1 MKKFLGILLLTQI
14 MVGFSWGMEDDSF
27 KKEAVFKLIM
37 SRVIE
42 ENPELSKAESVA
54 SISWDGSRSN
64 DRKGILVVNII
75 PTGTFDIELFKTDAG
90 FRIGEWSVV
99 WDVLAGTINWLE
111 TTAITAATAPTPV
124 TRDTEEETSASVSA
138 AATAPSEPKET
149 SPADAARAR
158 EAELR
163 AQGASDASVVLKRE
177 GRRIEK
183 EISNAFKRL
192 FG

>member
-111 TTAITAATAPTPV
+111 TTAITAATAPTPI

-138 AATAPSEPKET
+138 AATAPSEPSRGEQFRTDWKDT
-149 SPADAARAR
+149 IGGDAARAVG
-158 EAELR
+158 LLLDS
-163 AQGASDASVVLKRE
+163 GDLK
-177 GRRIEK
+177 K
-183 EISNAFKRL
+183 L
-192 FG
+192 FGRKKR